1 MARGERGKSK
11 GYCPKH
17 RGTSTGVHPE
27 APPFFYEGCPL
38 CEAKLAEGKTTRD
51 AGPYRMPEKFT
62 RAVQLYRGVNNLSKK
77 AKYRDEAAKRSTA
90 LR

>member
-1 MARGERGKSK
+1 MRGERGKSK

-17 RGTSTGVHPE
+17 CGGATGVHPE

-38 CEAKLAEGKTTRD
+38 CEAKLAAGKTTRD
-51 AGPYRMPEKFT
+51 AGPYHMPEKFT
-62 RAVQLYRGVNNLSKK
+62 RAVQLYGKGGSSARRE
-77 AKYRDEAAKRSTA
+77 KYREEAAKRSAA

>member
-1 MARGERGKSK
+1 MRGECGKSK

-17 RGTSTGVHPE
+17 CGSSVGVHPE
-27 APPFFYEGCPL
+27 APPFFYEGCPT
-38 CEAKLAEGKTTRD
+38 CEAKLAVGKTTRD

-62 RAVQLYRGVNNLSKK
+62 RAVQLYGKGGSSARRE
-77 AKYRDEAAKRSTA
+77 KYREEAAKRSAA